1 MTQQWQT
8 TMSAYFDQRFEQYRK
23 LRRENGDSIARSDYP
38 TWGRYYHHRL
48 EEAYRQNIPER
59 STVLEVGCG
68 KGELLA
74 ALKPS
79 MGVGIDLSAE
89 MIKAASTHHPE
100 FQFIVGDVH
109 DLDLGD
115 QTFDFIVLSDVIND
129 LWDLQLVLN
138 RLQRHCRPQT
148 RLLFNF
154 FSQVWKSPLWLARKL
169 GAAKPVL
176 LQNWFTQHDVE
187 NLLELSGYQPLRA
200 WGEIICPLE
209 IPVVSDFANRFLAK
223 IIPFRLLVLTNFL
236 VARPMPALP
245 STLAPLPSVS
255 VIVPAHNE
263 AGHIEQLVAR
273 IPEMGGGTEI
283 VFVEG
288 HSTDDTYATINRVVT
303 LHPNR
308 KFRVLQQSGQG
319 KGDAVRAG
327 FDAARGDILMILDAD
342 ITVAPEDLPRFFNAL
357 ASGRG
362 EFVNGVR
369 LVYPMQEEAMRFIN
383 LLGNKLFSWAF
394 SWLLGQ
400 KIRDTLCGTKALW
413 AKDYRRI
420 AANRAKFGDFDP
432 FGDFDLLF
440 GAATLNLKIVEI
452 PVRYGA
458 RTYGTTSTQRWRH
471 GLLLLRMV
479 IFGSWRIKFR

>member
-1 MTQQWQT
+1 
-8 TMSAYFDQRFEQYRK
+8 MSAYFDQQFEQYRK
-23 LRRENGDSIARSDYP
+23 LRRENWDSIARGDYP
-38 TWGRYYHHRL
+38 TWGRYYHRRL
-48 EEAYRQNIPER
+48 KEIYRQNIPER
-59 STVLEVGCG
+59 STVLEIGCG

-89 MIKAASTHHPE
+89 MIKAASTHHPQ

-109 DLDLGD
+109 DVDLGD

-129 LWDLQLVLN
+129 MWDLQLVLS

-154 FSQVWKSPLWLARKL
+154 FSQLWKSPLWLARKL
-169 GAAKPVL
+169 GAANPVL

-200 WGEIICPLE
+200 WGEIIFPLE
-209 IPVVSDFANRFLAK
+209 IPMVSDFANRLLAR
-223 IIPFRLLVLTNFL
+223 IFPFRFFVLTNFL
-236 VARPMPALP
+236 VARPKPA
-245 STLAPLPSVS
+245 SSSALAPLPSVS
-255 VIVPAHNE
+255 VIVPARNE

-288 HSTDDTYATINRVVT
+288 HSTDDTYAAINRVVA
-303 LHPNR
+303 LQPKR

-327 FDAARGDILMILDAD
+327 FDAAHGNILMILDAD
-342 ITVAPEDLPRFFNAL
+342 MSVAPEDLPRFFDVL
-357 ASGRG
+357 VGGQG

-369 LVYPMQEEAMRFIN
+369 LVYPMQEEAMHFIN
-383 LLGNKLFSWAF
+383 LIGNKLFSWAF

-413 AKDYRRI
+413 AKDCRRI
-420 AANRAKFGDFDP
+420 AANRVEFGDFDP

-440 GAATLNLKIVEI
+440 GAAKLNLKIVEM

-458 RTYGTTSTQRWRH
+458 RTYGTTSIQRWRH
-471 GLLLLRMV
+471 GLLLLRMI
-479 IFGSWRIKFR
+479 IFAGRRIKFR